1 VLLDYCAGGVR
12 DLRWENA
19 TAIEADSVALV
30 LSVIVVAELNLKL
43 CRCLGAFLFL
53 GLLLLLEVALELL
66 EVRLNVATSQGLRLV
81 QRRVRSCQWHY
92 MVLEAMLLLNS

>member
-1 VLLDYCAGGVR
+1 MLPLSRRRCSLLLLLDNCARSVR

-43 CRCLGAFLFL
+43 GRCLGAFLFL
-53 GLLLLLEVALELL
+53 RLLLQLEVALELL
-66 EVRLNVATSQGLRLV
+66 EVGLHVATSQGLRLV
-81 QRRVRSCQWHY
+81 QRRVRS
-92 MVLEAMLLLNS
+92 